1 MEELPKEKKSKEK
14 KPEHERRMDQYYSV
28 EFSINGLSVLHQ
40 YKIWKIPPTAM
51 CLLIKEN
58 SDILRGLRVG
68 DTLRM
73 KYYSTNSAYPSDYM
87 ETAIRHI
94 TKNNEERFKNHYL
107 VGLEILEGQDQRR
120 AH

>member
-1 MEELPKEKKSKEK
+1 MEELAKEKKSKEK
-14 KPEHERRMDQYYSV
+14 KPEHGKRVDQYHSV

-40 YKIWKIPPTAM
+40 FKIWKIPPTTM

-73 KYYSTNSAYPSDYM
+73 KYYSANSAYPSDYM
-87 ETAIRHI
+87 ETTIRHI
-94 TKNNEERFKNHYL
+94 GKNDQERFKKHYFI
-107 VGLEILEGQDQRR
+107 GLEIVEGQDQRST
-120 AH
+120 H